1 MFLKPKGGFEMV
13 LKLNKS
19 IGIVFLVLIAL
30 MLAPASGWSQEYG
43 ARQQSGQDEVS
54 INEIASFAK
63 AQNQVVK
70 IQEEYRAKLSG
81 IDDPAQQQPIVQ
93 EMNGRLV
100 AAVQQEG
107 LNVARYNEISKAAQS
122 DPALQQRISE
132 IMKSIQ

>member
-1 MFLKPKGGFEMV
+1 MV

-43 ARQQSGQDEVS
+43 AGQQSGQGKVS
-54 INEIASFAK
+54 VNEIASFAK
-63 AQNQVVK
+63 SQNQVAK
-70 IQEEYRAKLSG
+70 IRQEYQAKLSNVK
-81 IDDPAQQQPIVQ
+81 DQTEQQAIVQ

-107 LNVARYNEISKAAQS
+107 LSVERYNEISNAAQS

-132 IMKSIQ
+132 VMKSMH

>member
-1 MFLKPKGGFEMV
+1 MV
-13 LKLNKS
+13 LRSNKS

-43 ARQQSGQDEVS
+43 AGQQSGQGKVS
-54 INEIASFAK
+54 VNEIASFAK

-70 IQEEYRAKLSG
+70 IQQEYRPKLSD
-81 IDDPAQQQPIVQ
+81 IKDPAQQQPIVQ
-93 EMNGRLV
+93 EMNGKLV
-100 AAVQQEG
+100 AAVQREG
-107 LNVARYNEISKAAQS
+107 LSVERYNEISNAAQS

>member
-1 MFLKPKGGFEMV
+1 MV
-13 LKLNKS
+13 LKLNKG

-43 ARQQSGQDEVS
+43 AGQQSGQYKVS
-54 INEIASFAK
+54 ANEIASFAK
-63 AQNQVVK
+63 AQNQAVK
-70 IQEEYRAKLSG
+70 IQQEYQAKLSG

-93 EMNGRLV
+93 EMNERLV

-107 LNVARYNEISKAAQS
+107 LDVKRYNEISSAAQS
-122 DPALQQRISE
+122 DPALRQRISE

>member
-1 MFLKPKGGFEMV
+1 MG

-43 ARQQSGQDEVS
+43 AGQQSGQGKVS
-54 INEIASFAK
+54 VNEIASFAK
-63 AQNQVVK
+63 SQNQVAK
-70 IQEEYRAKLSG
+70 IRQEYQAKLSNVK
-81 IDDPAQQQPIVQ
+81 DQTEQQAIVQ

-107 LNVARYNEISKAAQS
+107 LSVERYNEISNAAQS

-132 IMKSIQ
+132 VMKSMH

>member
-1 MFLKPKGGFEMV
+1 MV
-13 LKLNKS
+13 LKLNKG

-43 ARQQSGQDEVS
+43 AGQQSGQYKFS
-54 INEIASFAK
+54 ANEIASFAK
-63 AQNQVVK
+63 AQNQAVK
-70 IQEEYRAKLSG
+70 IQQEYQAKLSG

-93 EMNGRLV
+93 EMNERLV

-107 LNVARYNEISKAAQS
+107 LDVKRYNEISSAAQS
-122 DPALQQRISE
+122 DPALRQRISE